1 MLSALIAALHFLAAF
16 IVFAAVFYEWL
27 TFNRTPTLSEAKRIQ
42 LCDAWYGLSSMALIA
57 AGLLRVYY
65 FEKGSEFYL
74 SSPFFIAKIVLFVIV
89 GLLSIYPTKQFI
101 KWRSATRAGNAPQID
116 ETTFARIAL
125 LLKLEVLLLVAIVV
139 FASLMAKGI
148 GV

>member
-1 MLSALIAALHFLAAF
+1 MLSALVAAVHYLAAF
-16 IVFAAVFYEWL
+16 GVVAAVFYQWF
-27 TFNRTPTLSEAKRIQ
+27 TFNPAPTLAESRRIQ
-42 LCDAWYGLSSMALIA
+42 LSDAIYGLSAMTLIA

-101 KWRSATRAGNAPQID
+101 KWRPATRAGQAPKMD
-116 ETTFARIAL
+116 EVTFTRIAL
-125 LLKLEVLLLVAIVV
+125 LLKLEVLLMAVIVV

-148 GV
+148 LH

>member
-1 MLSALIAALHFLAAF
+1 MLSALVSAIHFLAAF
-16 IVFAAVFYEWL
+16 AVFAAVFYQWL
-27 TFNRTPTLSEAKRIQ
+27 TFSRTPTLIEAQRIQ
-42 LCDAWYGLSSMALIA
+42 RCDAVYGLSSIALIA

-101 KWRSATRAGNAPQID
+101 KWRPVTRAGNAPSMD

-125 LLKLEVLLLVAIVV
+125 LLRLEIVLLVAIVV

-148 GV
+148 LH

>member
-1 MLSALIAALHFLAAF
+1 MLSALISAVHFIAAF

-27 TFNRTPTLSEAKRIQ
+27 TFNRTPTLIEARRIQ
-42 LCDAWYGLSSMALIA
+42 LCDAWYGLSSMTLIA

-101 KWRSATRAGNAPQID
+101 KWRPATRAGNAPSID
-116 ETTFARIAL
+116 DPTFARIAL
-125 LLKLEVLLLVAIVV
+125 LLRLEVMLLVVIVI

-148 GV
+148 GM